1 MIRDDLFSTSVY
13 RKTCSID
20 LESLEKK
27 CLDYS
32 AGIKSEHRSNVGG
45 YQGHGFYDEELF
57 LEISQSL
64 PIREDKIIENITAY
78 AWVNINKCGD
88 YNERHHHDPHDGTF
102 MSGVFYVKVP
112 ENSGEIKLYDPRP
125 SILLTTRDMTYYNN
139 GYTHYCYKP
148 EENFMLIF
156 PPWLE
161 HSVYPNKSKEK
172 RISIGFNVF
181 TEDV

>member
-27 CLDYS
+27 CLDYA

-64 PIREDKIIENITAY
+64 PIREDKIIENITFY

-125 SILLTTRDMTYYNN
+125 PILLTTRDMTYYNN

-172 RISIGFNVF
+172 RISIGFNIF